1 MKKTVLLIGASF
13 RSLLRWAREHIYS
26 WLVLAPV
33 VLGITYFTAVRVAE
47 NLPGFQPSSTVIV
60 TLLTVFNL
68 GLIGFSLS
76 RASAELYHHRRPESY
91 FDSLPLSPATH
102 LHAALAVRTT
112 RTVLVALAALIIR
125 TAFLGIDSLR
135 LINLPALLCFL
146 ALVSLS
152 ELFAALNWIHW
163 GHTRNPA
170 TASFAAVLTLVNAV
184 QGAAM
189 LIVAINASNVPPT
202 MKLRMIALSL
212 GLIFFTYSL
221 VLLLNAKW
229 RHSDIEYARRLQL
242 KARSPIS
249 LELALERKLSR
260 MVAAQLG
267 RDLRL
272 TLRAFSSAVYVVYA
286 VAALIILALIAALTT
301 DLLPSEMLPTA
312 FLDTTWLPQ
321 VMAIKVACVLV
332 VVTLAALLPVLIAF
346 ELPHMWL
353 ERAVGTTGID
363 LLNSKIWYARLITM
377 PAPVLI
383 WMIGLL
389 FGASPLQ
396 YSLPLLAECLWLW
409 WLLSTFSGL
418 LSFEMPTRPDLAIIV
433 TGTLCLALGLACAM
447 LWPVGLIVY
456 PQAMHSLGARG
467 RHRARYYL
475 ITESE

>member
-1 MKKTVLLIGASF
+1 VKKTVLLIGASS

-47 NLPGFQPSSTVIV
+47 NLPQFQPSSAIIVIF
-60 TLLTVFNL
+60 LTVFNL

-102 LHAALAVRTT
+102 LHATLAIRIT
-112 RTVLVALAALIIR
+112 RTMLVALSALIVR

-135 LINLPALLCFL
+135 LINFPALLCFT
-146 ALVSLS
+146 AIVSLS
-152 ELFAALNWIHW
+152 EVFAALNWIHW
-163 GHTRNPA
+163 GHTRNLV
-170 TASFAAVLTLVNAV
+170 TASCAAVLTLLNAV
-184 QGAAM
+184 QAAAL
-189 LIVAINASNVPPT
+189 LIVAINASSISLTV
-202 MKLRMIALSL
+202 KLRLIALSV

-249 LELALERKLSR
+249 LELALERRLSR
-260 MVAAQLG
+260 MVAAQLA

-286 VAALIILALIAALTT
+286 VAALIILALFVALTT
-301 DLLPSEMLPTA
+301 DLLPSAMPPTA
-312 FLDTTWLPQ
+312 FLDATWLPR
-321 VMAIKVACVLV
+321 VIATKVTCVLV
-332 VVTLAALLPVLIAF
+332 VVTLSALLPVLIAF

-353 ERAVGTTGID
+353 ERAVGTNGID

-377 PAPVLI
+377 PAPLLVWLV
-383 WMIGLL
+383 GLL
-389 FGASPLQ
+389 SGGSPLY

-433 TGTLCLALGLACAM
+433 TGTLCLALGFASAM

-475 ITESE
+475 ITEAE

>member
-1 MKKTVLLIGASF
+1 M
-13 RSLLRWAREHIYS
+13 
-26 WLVLAPV
+26 VLAPV
-33 VLGITYFTAVRVAE
+33 VLGITYFTAVRVAD
-47 NLPGFQPSSTVIV
+47 NLPEFQLPSADILTF
-60 TLLTVFNL
+60 LTVFNL

-76 RASAELYHHRRPESY
+76 RASGELYHHRRPESY

-102 LHAALAVRTT
+102 LHAAFAVRVT
-112 RTVLVALAALIIR
+112 RTVLVALGALIIR
-125 TAFLGIDSLR
+125 TAFLGVDSFR
-135 LINLPALLCFL
+135 LINFPALLCFL

-163 GHTRNPA
+163 GHTRNLA
-170 TASFAAVLTLVNAV
+170 TASCAAVLTLVNAV
-184 QGAAM
+184 QAAAM
-189 LIVAINASNVPPT
+189 LIVAVKASTVSPT
-202 MKLRMIALSL
+202 IKLRLIEFSV
-212 GLIFFTYSL
+212 GLIVFTYSL

-229 RHSDIEYARRLQL
+229 RCSDREYASRLQL

-260 MVAAQLG
+260 MVAAQLA

-301 DLLPSEMLPTA
+301 DFLPSAILPTA
-312 FLDTTWLPQ
+312 FLDTTWLPR

-363 LLNSKIWYARLITM
+363 LLISKIWYARLITM

-383 WMIGLL
+383 WIVGLVL
-389 FGASPLQ
+389 DASPLF

-418 LSFEMPTRPDLAIIV
+418 LCFEMPTRPDLAIIV
-433 TGTLCLALGLACAM
+433 TTTLCLALGLAAAM
-447 LWPVGLIVY
+447 LWPVGLIAY

-475 ITESE
+475 ITEAE

>member
-1 MKKTVLLIGASF
+1 MKKSLLLIGASF

-26 WLVLAPV
+26 WLILAPV

-47 NLPGFQPSSTVIV
+47 NLPEFQPSAEVIV
-60 TLLTVFNL
+60 IFLTVFNL

-76 RASAELYHHRRPESY
+76 RASAEIYHHRRPESY

-102 LHAALAVRTT
+102 LHAALAVRVT
-112 RTVLVALAALIIR
+112 RTMLVALSALILR
-125 TAFLGIDSLR
+125 TAFLGVDSLR
-135 LINLPALLCFL
+135 LIDFPALICFI
-146 ALVSLS
+146 AIVALS
-152 ELFAALNWIHW
+152 EAFAALNWIHW
-163 GHTRNPA
+163 GHTRNIV
-170 TASFAAVLTLVNAV
+170 TAFWASVVTLVNAA
-184 QGAAM
+184 QAAAL
-189 LIVAINASNVPPT
+189 LIVAINATSVSLT
-202 MKLRMIALSL
+202 MKLRLIMLSV
-212 GLIFFTYSL
+212 GLIFFTYCL

-229 RHSDIEYARRLQL
+229 RQSDIEYARRLQL

-260 MVAAQLG
+260 MVAAQLA

-272 TLRAFSSAVYVVYA
+272 TLRAFSSAVFVVYA

-301 DLLPSEMLPTA
+301 DLLPSAALPTA

-321 VMAIKVACVLV
+321 VIAIKVSCVLAL
-332 VVTLAALLPVLIAF
+332 VTLAALLPILIAF

-353 ERAVGTTGID
+353 ERAVGTSGID

-377 PAPVLI
+377 PAPVLVWI
-383 WMIGLL
+383 VGLL
-389 FGASPLQ
+389 LGASPLF

-409 WLLSTFSGL
+409 WLLSTLSGL

-433 TGTLCLALGLACAM
+433 TGTLCLALGLASAM

-475 ITESE
+475 ITEAE

>member
-1 MKKTVLLIGASF
+1 MKKSLLLIRASF

-26 WLVLAPV
+26 WLILAPV
-33 VLGITYFTAVRVAE
+33 VLGITYFTAARVAD
-47 NLPGFQPSSTVIV
+47 NLPEFQLSSRVVV
-60 TLLTVFNL
+60 TFFTVFNL

-76 RASAELYHHRRPESY
+76 RASAELYHHRLPESY

-102 LHAALAVRTT
+102 LHAAFAVRVT

-135 LINLPALLCFL
+135 LINFPALLCFV
-146 ALVSLS
+146 AIISLS
-152 ELFAALNWIHW
+152 EVFAALNWIHW
-163 GHTRNPA
+163 GHTRKLV
-170 TASFAAVLTLVNAV
+170 TASFAAILTLINSV
-184 QGAAM
+184 QAAAL
-189 LIVAINASNVPPT
+189 LIVAINASSVSLT
-202 MKLRMIALSL
+202 IKLRLIALSL
-212 GLIFFTYSL
+212 SLIFFTYSL

-242 KARSPIS
+242 KARAPIS
-249 LELALERKLSR
+249 LEVALERKLSR
-260 MVAAQLG
+260 MVAAQLA

-286 VAALIILALIAALTT
+286 VAALIILALTAALTT
-301 DLLPSEMLPTA
+301 DLLPSAILPSA

-321 VMAIKVACVLV
+321 VIAIKVACVLV

-377 PAPVLI
+377 PAPVLV
-383 WMIGLL
+383 WTVGLL
-389 FGASPLQ
+389 LGASPLY

-475 ITESE
+475 ITEAE